1 MTIVQKLDP
10 ERLKSSEFWEDAWF
24 QAKEN
29 SIFKKKNKTMQDIVK
44 HWNKRAENFTENVMS
59 EKGKGR
65 INKVI
70 QWLEVQ
76 GVKLEGAK
84 VLDIG
89 AGPGPFSLAFAQK
102 VEQVVALE
110 PAENMA
116 AFLKEKI
123 QEGKIT
129 NIEVIQDT
137 WEEIDL
143 EANGLKGQFDLV
155 FASMTPGI
163 NNWETIHKA
172 LQCSKKY
179 CFISQF
185 AGKRQSSIMED
196 LWQAVYGEEIPKW
209 PAHVMFILN
218 LLYSRGYQ
226 LEFSVW
232 EEKREIETTVE
243 EAVPF
248 FINELQMFGKEE
260 PYPEDSVRKFLEGRV
275 QNGKLSHQM
284 VSRLGK
290 ILIRL

>member
-1 MTIVQKLDP
+1 MTGIQIQYP
-10 ERLKSSEFWEDAWF
+10 ELLKSSEFWEEAWVK
-24 QAKEN
+24 AKEN
-29 SIFKKKNKTMQDIVK
+29 SIFNKKNKTIKDIVK
-44 HWNKRAENFTENVMS
+44 HWNQRADDFTENVMS

-70 QWLEVQ
+70 QWLEIQ

-89 AGPGPFSLAFAQK
+89 AGPGPFSLAFAEK

-116 AFLKEKI
+116 VFLKEKI

-143 EANGLKGQFDLV
+143 EANGLKGEFDLV

-185 AGKRQSSIMED
+185 AGKRQSSIMGD
-196 LWQAVYGEEIPKW
+196 LWQEVYGEEIPKW

-232 EEKREIETTVE
+232 EEMREIETTVE

-260 PYPEDSVRKFLEGRV
+260 PYPEDSVKKFLEGRV

-284 VSRLGK
+284 VSRLGM